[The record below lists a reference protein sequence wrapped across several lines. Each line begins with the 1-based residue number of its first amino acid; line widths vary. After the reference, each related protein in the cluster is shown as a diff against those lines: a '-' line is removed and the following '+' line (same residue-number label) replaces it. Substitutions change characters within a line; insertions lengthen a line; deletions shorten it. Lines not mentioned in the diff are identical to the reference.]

1 DTIIY
6 SGVWLPNSLTYFVNG
21 VPVSHFAGDFSTPM
35 NVIVNL
41 AVARDGYPFNPGP
54 DAKTQFPADYQVDY
68 VRVWKLD
75 PNAAK
80 KMTAFPQVDLEE
92 NGWIPLQKEVLKKKI
107 TLIYPKKELQKEQGF
122 VSLIPLSAYNYMV
135 QVNGTEE
142 VQVST
147 WVKGV
152 QQTKFVTEIAY
163 TRGETILGKDLSIQ
177 LKDAPRNIELRITYN
192 GKTVSYFPFN

>member
-1 DTIIY
+1 
-6 SGVWLPNSLTYFVNG
+6 
-21 VPVSHFAGDFSTPM
+21 M
-35 NVIVNL
+35 
-41 AVARDGYPFNPGP
+41 
-54 DAKTQFPADYQVDY
+54 
-68 VRVWKLD
+68 
-75 PNAAK
+75 
-80 KMTAFPQVDLEE
+80 
-92 NGWIPLQKEVLKKKI
+92 
-107 TLIYPKKELQKEQGF
+107 
-122 VSLIPLSAYNYMV
+122 SLIPLSAYNYMV

-177 LKDAPRNIELRITYN
+177 LKDAPKNIELRITYN